1 MIGKWLRRR
10 ANDKDEELINYA
22 IGSGNWK
29 YILVSMKDVDSI
41 VRNTGTSP
49 DHCDE
54 IRIKRGAEI
63 TLLLDYKE
71 GE

>member
-1 MIGKWLRRR
+1 MIRKWLRRR
-10 ANDKDEELINYA
+10 ANDGDEDLLNYA
-22 IGSGNWK
+22 IGSGAWK
-29 YILVSMKDVDSI
+29 YVRIPIKDIDCI
-41 VRNTGTSP
+41 VRNAGKSP

-63 TLLLDYKE
+63 MLLIDCEE